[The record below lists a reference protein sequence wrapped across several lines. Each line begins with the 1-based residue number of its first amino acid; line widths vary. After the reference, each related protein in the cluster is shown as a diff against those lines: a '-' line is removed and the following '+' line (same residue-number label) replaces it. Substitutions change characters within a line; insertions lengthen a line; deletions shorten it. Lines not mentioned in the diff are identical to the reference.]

1 MNPSDSPADIFD
13 ELEAIVPAEHREA
26 FLRASRDLRELATDN
41 PELLRLVEVIG
52 LTSLY
57 THTLPTRIGAAIK
70 EQLAAFNSHPDAS
83 GRDPDPDPG
92 QAGHI
97 NDALGQFTRT
107 LERMRRRSVFA
118 IACIGAALILAIAT
132 LAGWVVYQEHAGIE
146 SRVQRRVNI
155 ATRDAQHRL
164 QLDGALIRALLALG
178 IEGSIEA
185 DERFRPSLVIT
196 GRSGVSRVRGATFR
210 DGAVHI
216 SIDRIDD

>member
-1 MNPSDSPADIFD
+1 MRPRDSPADIFD

-57 THTLPTRIGAAIK
+57 THTLPARIGAAIK

-83 GRDPDPDPG
+83 GQDPD
-92 QAGHI
+92 HT
-97 NDALGQFTRT
+97 NDAHGQLTNT
-107 LERMRRRSVFA
+107 LERLRRRSAPA
-118 IACIGAALILAIAT
+118 IACIWAAVILA
-132 LAGWVVYQEHAGIE
+132 LASLVGWVVHQEHAAIE

-155 ATRDAQHRL
+155 ATKDALHRL
-164 QLDGALIRALLALG
+164 QLDRPLIRALLALG
-178 IEGSIEA
+178 IEASFEA
-185 DERFRPSLVIT
+185 DERFQPSLVVT